1 MSFQDDFDADL
12 NDILGGEFNEEEL
25 VTITV
30 GSIVFQDVKGIFDDA
45 FFMEEN
51 DDATP
56 IQSRNTQIG
65 IFITE
70 INATLGKPLSEE
82 DNAEILIGSKQFRIG
97 WVEPDGKGYARIEIK
112 DR

>member
-1 MSFQDDFDADL
+1 MSFTDDFDADL
-12 NDILGGEFNEEEL
+12 KDILGGEFNEDQL

-30 GSIVFQDVKGIFDDA
+30 GSIVFNDVKGIFDDA

-65 IFITE
+65 IFIKD
-70 INATLGKPLSEE
+70 IDATLGKPLSEE
-82 DNAEILIGSKQFRIG
+82 DNAELKIGSKEFRIG
-97 WVEPDGKGYARIEIK
+97 WVERDGKGYARIEIK